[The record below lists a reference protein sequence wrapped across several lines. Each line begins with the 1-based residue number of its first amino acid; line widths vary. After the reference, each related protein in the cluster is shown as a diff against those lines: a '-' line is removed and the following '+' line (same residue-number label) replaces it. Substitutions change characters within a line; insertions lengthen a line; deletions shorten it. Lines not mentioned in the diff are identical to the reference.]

1 MLVLDEADIAKLLD
15 MDAALAA
22 VRTALL
28 DVYRGTARNLVKE
41 RTSLD
46 GQTLHSTSAVLRT
59 GPMGPV
65 GPTGPMRSV
74 GSTGGV
80 AREGAAAE
88 SPASA
93 EGQGPQSPA
102 SAEAQA
108 GEGQAG
114 ERPEGAGGDA
124 ARTWHGAT
132 VYVSG
137 SVRAHWTLVF
147 NGDEGLCAVV
157 AGKTLARLRTD
168 AASGVSADALARPG
182 PITLACIG
190 AGYQAWTQVEAVS
203 RVRPIG
209 RLLVWSRTRERAEG
223 FAAQVRDGLGLPA
236 TPVAAVADAVAGA
249 DVVTAAT
256 KARDPVIRGA
266 GIRLGTHV
274 VLAGSSHADRREAD
288 TDLFARAAAV
298 FTDDLDLARAHSGDL
313 RTAVAD
319 GALGWDDVRHLGAA
333 LDGTEAR
340 PSARPDSGA
349 ITVFCSHGVGS
360 WDLELART
368 ALERAEAAGAGQR
381 LGLDM
386 GRWRDGM

>member
-28 DVYRGTARNLVKE
+28 DVYQGTARNLAKE
-41 RTSLD
+41 RASLD
-46 GQTLHSTSAVLRT
+46 GQTLHSTGAVLRT
-59 GPMGPV
+59 WPV
-65 GPTGPMRSV
+65 GLA
-74 GSTGGV
+74 GGV
-80 AREGAAAE
+80 GREGAAVG
-88 SPASA
+88 SPAGA
-93 EGQGPQSPA
+93 EGPA
-102 SAEAQA
+102 
-108 GEGQAG
+108 
-114 ERPEGAGGDA
+114 GAVGGDDDA
-124 ARTWHGAT
+124 VRTWHGAT

-147 NGDEGLCAVV
+147 SWDEGLRAVV
-157 AGKTLARLRTD
+157 AGKTLARLRTG

-209 RLLVWSRTRERAEG
+209 QLLVWSRTRERAEG
-223 FAAQVRDGLGLPA
+223 FAARVRDGLGLPA

-266 GIRLGTHV
+266 GIRPGTHV

-298 FTDDLDLARAHSGDL
+298 FTDDLDLARTHSGDL
-313 RTAVAD
+313 RAAVAD
-319 GALGWDDVRHLGAA
+319 GALAWDDVRHLGAA
-333 LDGTEAR
+333 LDGPAAQPEAR
-340 PSARPDSGA
+340 PEARPDSGA
-349 ITVFCSHGVGS
+349 ITVFCSHGAGS

-368 ALERAEAAGAGQR
+368 ALERAEAAGAGHR
-381 LGLDM
+381 LDLAM
-386 GRWRDGM
+386 GQWRDGT

>member
-1 MLVLDEADIAKLLD
+1 
-15 MDAALAA
+15 
-22 VRTALL
+22 
-28 DVYRGTARNLVKE
+28 
-41 RTSLD
+41 
-46 GQTLHSTSAVLRT
+46 
-59 GPMGPV
+59 
-65 GPTGPMRSV
+65 
-74 GSTGGV
+74 
-80 AREGAAAE
+80 
-88 SPASA
+88 
-93 EGQGPQSPA
+93 
-102 SAEAQA
+102 
-108 GEGQAG
+108 
-114 ERPEGAGGDA
+114 
-124 ARTWHGAT
+124 
-132 VYVSG
+132 VSG

-147 NGDEGLCAVV
+147 NGDEGLRAVV
-157 AGKTLARLRTD
+157 AGKTLARLRTS
-168 AASGVSADALARPG
+168 AASGVSAGALARPG

-223 FAAQVRDGLGLPA
+223 FAARVRDGLGLPA

-266 GIRLGTHV
+266 GIRPGTHV

-313 RTAVAD
+313 RAAVAD
-319 GALGWDDVRHLGAA
+319 GALAWDDVRHLGAA
-333 LDGTEAR
+333 LGGTAARPEERPDAPPEAR
-340 PSARPDSGA
+340 PDPGA

-368 ALERAEAAGAGQR
+368 ALERAEAAGAGHR
-381 LGLDM
+381 LDPAM
-386 GRWRDGM
+386 GQWRDGM

>member
-28 DVYRGTARNLVKE
+28 DVYRGTARNLAKE
-41 RTSLD
+41 RASLD
-46 GQTLHSTSAVLRT
+46 GQTLHSTGAVLRT
-59 GPMGPV
+59 GPVGLAGPV
-65 GPTGPMRSV
+65 VSA
-74 GSTGGV
+74 GGV
-80 AREGAAAE
+80 GREGVGAE
-88 SPASA
+88 GQSAEGPAGA
-93 EGQGPQSPA
+93 EGQGAEGPA
-102 SAEAQA
+102 GA
-108 GEGQAG
+108 EGQGAEGPAG
-114 ERPEGAGGDA
+114 ADGGGDA
-124 ARTWHGAT
+124 AWTWHGAT

-147 NGDEGLCAVV
+147 NGDEGLRAVV
-157 AGKTLARLRTD
+157 AGKTLARLRTG
-168 AASGVSADALARPG
+168 AASGVSAGALARPG

-209 RLLVWSRTRERAEG
+209 RLLVWSRTREHAEG
-223 FAAQVRDGLGLPA
+223 FAARVRDGLGLPA
-236 TPVAAVADAVAGA
+236 TPVATVADAVAGA

-266 GIRLGTHV
+266 AIRPGTHV

-313 RTAVAD
+313 RAAVAD
-319 GALGWDDVRHLGAA
+319 GALAWDDVRHLGAA
-333 LDGTEAR
+333 LDSTDAR
-340 PSARPDSGA
+340 PEARPDSGG

-368 ALERAEAAGAGQR
+368 ALERAEAAGAGHR
-381 LGLDM
+381 LGLNM
-386 GRWRDGM
+386 GRWRDGR